1 MQIEKLLE
9 ENKEKDTAEILKI
22 LAWQQVITSQGATYT
37 GEKDWALNKILD
49 WHKQSLKQFIDGLV
63 EWENERLSN
72 QRRDNGHECYDH
84 NCEYCENAIKD
95 SVVEETI
102 SHLKEIRK
110 QLE

>member
-9 ENKEKDTAEILKI
+9 KQEKEFVKKYNSSVLLAYPEYAESHMILLTDI
-22 LAWQQVITSQGATYT
+22 W
-37 GEKDWALNKILD
+37 N
-49 WHKQSLKQFIDGLV
+49 WHKQSLKQFIDGLI

-72 QRRDNGHECYDH
+72 QRRDNGHECYDN